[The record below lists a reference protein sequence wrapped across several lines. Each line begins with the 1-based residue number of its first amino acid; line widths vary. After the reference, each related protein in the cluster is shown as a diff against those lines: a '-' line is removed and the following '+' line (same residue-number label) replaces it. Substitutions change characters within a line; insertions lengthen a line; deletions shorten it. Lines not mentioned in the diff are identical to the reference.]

1 MRNDMAFGSFIDH
14 GARYRITTP
23 ATPAAWGNVLFNDTY
38 VMHVSQAG
46 QGKSTC
52 LKPTRK
58 DVFAGNRFFYVVDGD
73 DAPWCPLGR
82 PLGTPLDSFECIHA
96 LGRTEWRSRRNG
108 LSAQIAAWV
117 PRDGDREIWRHTLTN
132 ESGVEKRIDYFV
144 AHAFVHPGLYLQETA
159 CVDGILRVRCE
170 PFRSPYEANDRANP
184 GRDLFFLFGSRGPD
198 SYACGET
205 AFFGSDDLGAAPLAV
220 SNRRCPSIPNHMQSP
235 LGAFHYSAALAPG
248 ESLEV
253 HVVGGAAVSTEEI
266 AELRAASTQAGY
278 WDAEL
283 ARADEYWHD
292 VSRAFTITTPDPDL
306 DALVNFW
313 LKKQVTFMARND
325 RSFVVV
331 PVRNLLQDALGYSLI
346 DPEYAISRMVA
357 YAAWQEQGGFLW
369 QWHALDG
376 SPPSGNCLA
385 NYRDAPFWLVC
396 CILAVLPALSDT
408 SILDRE
414 VAFKDSAAPAPLYEH
429 LLRALRHLAR
439 DTGGHGLCLLG
450 GGDWFDP
457 LNGPGR
463 KGKGESTW
471 LTMAC
476 RFAVQQMIP
485 VCRRRGDGEEA
496 ARLVALDAQLGDNID
511 RHCWV
516 ADRFVAGFD
525 DEGQP
530 FGAPGDAEGELYLN
544 PQAWALISQSVPL
557 DKRETLLRTLAR
569 LDTPFGPLITWPAY
583 TSWNNQVGRISLK
596 QPGTTENGSVYC
608 HGSMFAAFANC
619 LEGRGDKAYDVIRK
633 TLPTN
638 PENPP
643 EKNGQVPLFVP
654 NFYFALPGSPDF
666 GLSSQFYGTGTTA
679 WLLWVTVEHLL
690 GLRATADG
698 LIVDPVVPPA
708 WKEFAIER
716 TFRGARYHVAVR
728 NPHGVGR
735 GVRRI
740 SVDGRVIEGALLPCV
755 PGATYRVQVE
765 MGNA

>member
-1 MRNDMAFGSFIDH
+1 
-14 GARYRITTP
+14 
-23 ATPAAWGNVLFNDTY
+23 
-38 VMHVSQAG
+38 
-46 QGKSTC
+46 
-52 LKPTRK
+52 
-58 DVFAGNRFFYVVDGD
+58 
-73 DAPWCPLGR
+73 
-82 PLGTPLDSFECIHA
+82 
-96 LGRTEWRSRRNG
+96 
-108 LSAQIAAWV
+108 
-117 PRDGDREIWRHTLTN
+117 
-132 ESGVEKRIDYFV
+132 
-144 AHAFVHPGLYLQETA
+144 
-159 CVDGILRVRCE
+159 
-170 PFRSPYEANDRANP
+170 
-184 GRDLFFLFGSRGPD
+184 
-198 SYACGET
+198 
-205 AFFGSDDLGAAPLAV
+205 
-220 SNRRCPSIPNHMQSP
+220 
-235 LGAFHYSAALAPG
+235 
-248 ESLEV
+248 
-253 HVVGGAAVSTEEI
+253 
-266 AELRAASTQAGY
+266 
-278 WDAEL
+278 
-283 ARADEYWHD
+283 
-292 VSRAFTITTPDPDL
+292 
-306 DALVNFW
+306 
-313 LKKQVTFMARND
+313 
-325 RSFVVV
+325 
-331 PVRNLLQDALGYSLI
+331 
-346 DPEYAISRMVA
+346 
-357 YAAWQEQGGFLW
+357 
-369 QWHALDG
+369 
-376 SPPSGNCLA
+376 
-385 NYRDAPFWLVC
+385 
-396 CILAVLPALSDT
+396 
-408 SILDRE
+408 
-414 VAFKDSAAPAPLYEH
+414 
-429 LLRALRHLAR
+429 
-439 DTGGHGLCLLG
+439 
-450 GGDWFDP
+450 